1 LQHLLGL
8 LCQFFAGRSAP
19 VRPWLCHTLKRSK
32 HPCGFGWTAVEN
44 GFAGPS
50 RAFLGAFKASPTPG
64 LAFLADVEFVER
76 VIKDLD
82 LIAHWHAVQ
91 QSFGIPACAPA
102 SCFGVVLAG
111 GHWPDSLSGPG
122 FDLGHHRWRWLGCS
136 CNGFFC
142 LAFGDVV
149 RVITAERVNGLA
161 STWRLLIL

>member
-82 LIAHWHAVQ
+82 LIAHWHYVQ
-91 QSFGIPACAPA
+91 QVSGFLRALRPPA
-102 SCFGVVLAG
+102 SVLVLAV
-111 GHWPDSLSGPG
+111 GP
-122 FDLGHHRWRWLGCS
+122 
-136 CNGFFC
+136 
-142 LAFGDVV
+142 LA
-149 RVITAERVNGLA
+149 
-161 STWRLLIL
+161 